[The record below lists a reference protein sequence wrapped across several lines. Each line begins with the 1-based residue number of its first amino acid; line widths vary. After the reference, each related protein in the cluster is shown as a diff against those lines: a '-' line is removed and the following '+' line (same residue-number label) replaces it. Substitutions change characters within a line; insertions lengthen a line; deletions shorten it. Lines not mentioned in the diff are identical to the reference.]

1 MRSLFLLIIF
11 KSLNSSKAFFSS
23 SSKSCSQTPM
33 FSQSALSIYYVTIN
47 NYESATKLANILLE
61 KKLVACSNLIGNN
74 ENPITSIY
82 KWQGKVENDKE
93 ILMIM
98 KSRTSLLEEIVKE
111 VKANHPYDVPEVIAT
126 PIIGGNPD
134 YLRWALENTKEPD
147 I

>member
-33 FSQSALSIYYVTIN
+33 LSPSALSIYYVTIN

-82 KWQGKVENDKE
+82 KWQGKVEHDKE

-134 YLRWALENTKEPD
+134 YLKWALENTKEPD